1 MHLILSINETS
12 LKLIFQDIIP
22 SNSNNKRKDNSNT
35 IMDKMVTSLAHL
47 NEKS

>member
-1 MHLILSINETS
+1 MHIISSLSETS

-35 IMDKMVTSLAHL
+35 IADKRVTSLAHL